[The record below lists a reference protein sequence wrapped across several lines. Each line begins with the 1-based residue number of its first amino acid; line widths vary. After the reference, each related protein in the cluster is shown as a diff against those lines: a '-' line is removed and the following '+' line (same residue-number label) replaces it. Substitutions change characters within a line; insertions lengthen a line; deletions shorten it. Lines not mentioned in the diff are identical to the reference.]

1 LVRSTVSR
9 AIIKDKNFQCDAKG
23 RGAVSISV
31 GLKLANL
38 RMKLFAEALKFVAAD
53 ELCWLSAV

>member
-1 LVRSTVSR
+1 MPTDVG
-9 AIIKDKNFQCDAKG
+9 Q
-23 RGAVSISV
+23 SIAV